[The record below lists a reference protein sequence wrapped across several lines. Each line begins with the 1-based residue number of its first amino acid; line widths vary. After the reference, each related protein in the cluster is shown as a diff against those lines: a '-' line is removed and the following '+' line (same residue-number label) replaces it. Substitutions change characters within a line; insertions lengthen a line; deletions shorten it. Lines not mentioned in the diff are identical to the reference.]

1 MEALLEGM
9 QRRGQGG
16 GFLTSCEAELQELM
30 KQIDIMVALKRSEWE
45 GQTQALETCLQH
57 REQELESLRVQ
68 LDQKRKELAR
78 LKRNYEKLQK
88 KQTRKSREGT
98 RSQREDWCEME
109 RLTGKLEEFRQKSL
123 DWEKQRLI
131 YQQKV
136 ASLEVQRKALTEESR
151 LMQAQLTSWTQR
163 LESTKL
169 SNQSEIQHLTSKLER
184 ANDTICANELE
195 IERLHRRV
203 EDLVGTNKALLKD
216 QQRIQEELRHSET
229 RLEVLQEEK
238 MELKAT
244 LRSQEDFINASRI
257 QQEQLQNELGR
268 VTETLHHKELI
279 SLESESATCKE
290 LSQELIEKH
299 EELKLMEGYHD
310 QCKAEMRKMKEQ
322 MLQAEQTYSCALDGM
337 KMEVT
342 QLTREL
348 HQRDAAIE
356 GAERKEAEHRVV
368 LAQLETLRQE
378 NHHLSETLE
387 KLESGVFRAQNFP
400 PTDVGGG
407 PLRMLGMAPRAIL
420 EGSVEARARPEEG
433 ATQTLFR
440 ERRDH
445 PVDPMP
451 SGGGHLDNA
460 ESRLTRRSHEYKEIT
475 KKPQTTDCDKI
486 IQLYQGEIEAL
497 ESRSSSAGREP
508 GPSAVMGP
516 SPQLSSSSST
526 VSLSSDFLLGAE
538 ALPAAP
544 DDNEADSSDNGSEES
559 GSNQRGEF
567 LSLCP
572 LPTSPI
578 ASIATRFLREEE
590 WRSHHILERLN
601 AHVEELKRES
611 ERTVRQYSQ
620 PK

>member
-68 LDQKRKELAR
+68 LDQKRKEVGMLHEQIEGLDKVKRDMTVEYEQELKKLQEELAR

-460 ESRLTRRSHEYKEIT
+460 ESRT
-475 KKPQTTDCDKI
+475 
-486 IQLYQGEIEAL
+486 
-497 ESRSSSAGREP
+497 GRFTF
-508 GPSAVMGP
+508 G
-516 SPQLSSSSST
+516 
-526 VSLSSDFLLGAE
+526 
-538 ALPAAP
+538 
-544 DDNEADSSDNGSEES
+544 DSVAES
-559 GSNQRGEF
+559 GKYKQTG
-567 LSLCP
+567 
-572 LPTSPI
+572 
-578 ASIATRFLREEE
+578 
-590 WRSHHILERLN
+590 
-601 AHVEELKRES
+601 
-611 ERTVRQYSQ
+611 
-620 PK
+620 

>member
-30 KQIDIMVALKRSEWE
+30 KQIDIMVAHKRSEWE

-68 LDQKRKELAR
+68 LDQKRKEVGMLHEQIEDLNKVKQDRTKEYEQELKKLQEELAR

-88 KQTRKSREGT
+88 KQMRKSREGT
-98 RSQREDWCEME
+98 RNPREDCAEME

-151 LMQAQLTSWTQR
+151 LMQ
-163 LESTKL
+163 
-169 SNQSEIQHLTSKLER
+169 
-184 ANDTICANELE
+184 
-195 IERLHRRV
+195 
-203 EDLVGTNKALLKD
+203 
-216 QQRIQEELRHSET
+216 
-229 RLEVLQEEK
+229 VLQEEK

-244 LRSQEDFINASRI
+244 LQSQEDFINESRI
-257 QQEQLQNELGR
+257 QQEQLQNELTR

-299 EELKLMEGYHD
+299 EELKLMEGYHN

-322 MLQAEQTYSCALDGM
+322 MLQSEQTYSCALEGM

-348 HQRDAAIE
+348 HQRDMAIE
-356 GAERKEAEHRVV
+356 RAERKEGEHRVV

-378 NHHLSETLE
+378 NHHLSEALE
-387 KLESGVFRAQNFP
+387 RLESGVFRAPNFP
-400 PTDVGGG
+400 PTDVRGGS
-407 PLRMLGMAPRAIL
+407 LRTSGTTPRDCL
-420 EGSVEARARPEEG
+420 EGSGGTGARPEEG
-433 ATQTLFR
+433 ASQTCRR
-440 ERRDH
+440 ERRDR
-445 PVDPMP
+445 PVDPIP
-451 SGGGHLDNA
+451 SGGGRLRNA
-460 ESRLTRRSHEYKEIT
+460 ESRLTRRSHEYKETT
-475 KKPQTTDCDKI
+475 KKPQATDCDKI
-486 IQLYQGEIEAL
+486 IQLYQGEIEAV
-497 ESRSSSAGREP
+497 ESRSSSVGIEP
-508 GPSAVMGP
+508 GPRAVIGP

-526 VSLSSDFLLGAE
+526 VSLSSDFLLGTE
-538 ALPAAP
+538 SLPTAP
-544 DDNEADSSDNGSEES
+544 DDNQADFSDNGSEES
-559 GSNQRGEF
+559 GSNQQGEF

-578 ASIATRFLREEE
+578 DSIATRFLEEEE
-590 WRSHHILERLN
+590 WRSHQILERLN
-601 AHVEELKRES
+601 AHIEELKRES
-611 ERTVRQYSQ
+611 ERTVKQYSQ
-620 PK
+620 PR

>member
-68 LDQKRKELAR
+68 LDQKRKEVGMLHEQIEGLDKVKRDMTVEYEQELKKLQEELAR

-151 LMQAQLTSWTQR
+151 LMQ
-163 LESTKL
+163 
-169 SNQSEIQHLTSKLER
+169 
-184 ANDTICANELE
+184 
-195 IERLHRRV
+195 
-203 EDLVGTNKALLKD
+203 
-216 QQRIQEELRHSET
+216 
-229 RLEVLQEEK
+229 VLQEEK